1 MCSKVLE
8 QTKLQL
14 QLQKLQLQ
22 NIFYLVCLLGLCWI
36 EQKTMNDQYSINNN
50 SCKESLNKIYLKR
63 GEEVNPKVK
72 I

>member
-22 NIFYLVCLLGLCWI
+22 NIFNLVCLLGLCWI